1 MSHQAHS
8 PDNPL
13 ARFIYLRSFGFATG
27 SMGVAAALFDHGAA
41 TATIVL
47 MLACC
52 WIWPWVARHRVS
64 GAERPQ
70 RIEHQNLVIDT
81 GLAGFW
87 VAMAGFDLVPTVM
100 FVSLMGMDR
109 MVEGGWHLVG
119 RAMASMAAMALLG
132 WGVGGFAFNPHSSL
146 VTMLWCLPFLVMYPL
161 ALGWVAWLISGR
173 IRRRKRELEQDS
185 QSDFQTGLASRRHW
199 HDEVGSQIRRF
210 RRYGT
215 PATVMMVDIDHF
227 KQVNDAAGHL
237 AGDDVLAAVARCITA
252 ELGVMDTAGRYGGDE
267 FGIVLAGVGRGQARE
282 VAERLRRAVAASVS
296 VQGVPVSLSIGLAEL
311 VPGLEGVKA
320 WTAAA
325 DAALYRA
332 KLAGRDC
339 VRD

>member
-1 MSHQAHS
+1 MSYQA
-8 PDNPL
+8 PPQDNPL

-27 SMGVAAALFDHGAA
+27 SMGVAAALFDHGAS

-52 WIWPWVARHRVS
+52 GIWPWVARHRVI

-70 RIEHQNLVIDT
+70 RVEHRNLVIDT

-87 VAMAGFDLVPTVM
+87 VAVAGFDLVPTVM

-109 MVEGGWHLVG
+109 MVEGGWQLVG
-119 RAMASMAAMALLG
+119 RAMASMAAMALVG
-132 WGVGGFAFNPHSSL
+132 WAVGGFAFNPHSSL

-161 ALGWVAWLISGR
+161 ALGWVAWLITGR
-173 IRRRKRELEQDS
+173 VRRRKRELEQDS

-199 HDEVGSQIRRF
+199 HDEVGSQVRRF

-215 PATVMMVDIDHF
+215 PAVVMMVDIDHF
-227 KQVNDAAGHL
+227 KRVNDAAGHV

-252 ELGVMDTAGRYGGDE
+252 GLGVLDTAGRYGGDE
-267 FGIVLAGVGRGQARE
+267 FGIVLPGVQAAQARE
-282 VAERLRRAVAASVS
+282 LAERLRRTVAGHVS

-311 VPGLEGVKA
+311 VPGLESVKT
-320 WTAAA
+320 WVAAA

-332 KLAGRDC
+332 KLDGRDC